1 MAGENR
7 FKLSLPLHIFLR
19 EVVEL
24 AKFYRANHANVK
36 DDAGKVTRHGL
47 ESARLPADL
56 ADTLL
61 ALQKEAQALHT
72 DWILVVDPNF
82 NVAVRARSE
91 FVLGEIMTVVD
102 YHLDDGVEDDNDK
115 RLTTL
120 VTDHAGRGESHAALA
135 LALEDFTALALPM
148 RAELDGLIG
157 FDAAL
162 LDEAPGLAEK
172 LRALPVVVRP
182 SPEAEAARLRRDA
195 KLAELYEVVRRVR
208 RAARAVFRAEPDLA
222 RQATSAW
229 ERMGRAER
237 ARAARRAEGTE

>member
-1 MAGENR
+1 MVGESR

-24 AKFYRANHANVK
+24 AKFYRAYHANVK
-36 DDAGKVTRHGL
+36 DDAGKVTRYGL
-47 ESARLPADL
+47 ESARLPIGL

-61 ALQKEAQALHT
+61 ALQKEAQGLHT

-82 NVAVRARSE
+82 NVQVRTRSE
-91 FVLGEIMTVVD
+91 FVLGEIMAVVD
-102 YHLDDGVEDDNDK
+102 FYLDDGVQDDNDQ
-115 RLTTL
+115 RLAAL
-120 VTDHAGRGESHAALA
+120 VTDHAGRGASHAALA

-172 LRALPVVVRP
+172 LRALPVVLRP
-182 SPEAEAARLRRDA
+182 PPEAEAARLRRDA

-208 RAARAVFRAEPDLA
+208 KAARAVFRDQPEIA

-237 ARAARRAEGTE
+237 ARAARRGEGTE